1 MTYIIKGLDAVNS
14 ALRKVI
20 PMICGISVIAI
31 FLVVI
36 IQVFF
41 RYVLRMSLSGAEE
54 LPTYIMAICCWVSV
68 PVAAMDDSHVNI
80 DLVPNLFKG
89 RGRIIFSIWAELI
102 EVLTMSF
109 FTKLAW
115 DYTAHMVEEGTVTGG
130 LAMPMWIFYAVIIFG
145 SVTCAL
151 FGLINLIRNL
161 WRIIKWEQS

>member
-1 MTYIIKGLDAVNS
+1 MSPIAKGIDTLNNV
-14 ALRKVI
+14 LRKII
-20 PMICGISVIAI
+20 PAICGIAVIGI
-31 FLVVI
+31 FLMI
-36 IQVFF
+36 IVQVFF
-41 RYVLRMSLSGAEE
+41 RYVLKASLGGAEE

-68 PVAAMDDSHVNI
+68 PVAAMEDNHVNI

-130 LAMPMWIFYAVIIFG
+130 VAIPMWIFYAFIIFG
-145 SVTCAL
+145 SITCVL
-151 FGLINLIRNL
+151 FGLINLIKNVG
-161 WRIIKWEQS
+161 RIIKWKQP